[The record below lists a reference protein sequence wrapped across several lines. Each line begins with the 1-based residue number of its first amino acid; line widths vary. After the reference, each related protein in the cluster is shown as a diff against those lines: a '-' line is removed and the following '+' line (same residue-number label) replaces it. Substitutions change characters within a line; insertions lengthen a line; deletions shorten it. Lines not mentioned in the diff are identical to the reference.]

1 MNYEEEEVFLAT
13 VLEYI
18 THKNTELLCV
28 DKVVLRESR
37 ILSLGFSTK
46 MTPEI
51 FYHTFIFENSGER
64 FEIHLGDDIVFQNEV
79 AEISIIRNVDTPN
92 RGLLMKHLEKFY
104 KDKEDSITIKQQN
117 MLIEEQNMLIIQES
131 LKRFL

>member
-18 THKNTELLCV
+18 THPNTELLCV
-28 DKVVLRESR
+28 DKVVVRESR
-37 ILSLGFSTK
+37 ILSFDYPTK

-51 FYHTFIFENSGER
+51 FYHTFIFDNSGER

-104 KDKEDSITIKQQN
+104 NNREEHRTIEQ
-117 MLIEEQNMLIIQES
+117 QNMLIIQES